1 MWCGC
6 VEYADS
12 WYVVKMT
19 MSYSCISSHRDDWTI
34 EEGVDDDVTT
44 TDPTRIDDAS
54 SHSRVRSAST
64 RTSDVNE
71 GIFSHA

>member
-6 VEYADS
+6 VSYADS

-19 MSYSCISSHRDDWTI
+19 MRDSWISSHRDEWTS
-34 EEGVDDDVTT
+34 EEGVDDDVPTS
-44 TDPTRIDDAS
+44 DPTRIDDAS

-71 GIFSHA
+71 GFYSHA